1 VLHPSGFFITTLQ
14 YLPQA
19 IDSYNLTRVQLK
31 RVTASSGEYGLQ
43 WFRRSNG
50 TGLSP
55 RGDDFIHSLLRS
67 AGTKTLTASWHDR
80 AMFQGMFAT
89 IGTPQALVDRTQ
101 AVIAESIKDPKV
113 CERLDP
119 SGADLVAN
127 SPAEF
132 KTWLTGQ
139 REQLGKLIKEAD
151 IRLQ

>member
-1 VLHPSGFFITTLQ
+1 
-14 YLPQA
+14 
-19 IDSYNLTRVQLK
+19 
-31 RVTASSGEYGLQ
+31 
-43 WFRRSNG
+43 
-50 TGLSP
+50 
-55 RGDDFIHSLLRS
+55 
-67 AGTKTLTASWHDR
+67 
-80 AMFQGMFAT
+80 MFQGMFAT